1 MSETQNNEEPNA
13 EDHAYFSHPM
23 PVWMLLGVFFSL
35 VFLTV
40 LTVVMSELTEALM
53 IGQWE
58 LWVSMGIATIKA
70 MLVIF
75 FFMHVLYDKPF
86 NKMLFFSSFLFAA
99 LFIALTLLDTYQYRE
114 DVNAFPVDERPT
126 HNIGG
131 EVIAPK

>member
-1 MSETQNNEEPNA
+1 MSDNHSEE
-13 EDHAYFSHPM
+13 HAYFSHPM
-23 PVWMLLGVFFSL
+23 PVWMLLLVFVSL

-58 LWVSMGIATIKA
+58 LWVSMGIATLKA

-99 LFIALTLLDTYQYRE
+99 LFIAMTLLDTYQYSD
-114 DVNAFPVDERPT
+114 DVTSFPTGDRPARVV
-126 HNIGG
+126 GG
-131 EVIAPK
+131 KTVGEN

>member
-1 MSETQNNEEPNA
+1 MANNHSDE
-13 EDHAYFSHPM
+13 HAHFAHPM
-23 PVWMLLGVFFSL
+23 PVWMLLAVFFSL

-40 LTVVMSELTEALM
+40 LTVVMSELTEVLM

-75 FFMHVLYDKPF
+75 FFMHVLYDKAL

-114 DVNAFPVDERPT
+114 DVSSFPTDERPD
-126 HNIGG
+126 H
-131 EVIAPK
+131 VINGNPVTK